1 MYMYTYIH
9 KYTDTYIHIYINIQ
23 IHIYIYI
30 YCIYIYTDTYIYS
43 VYIYIY
49 RYIYIYIN
57 TVYIYTDTYIYIHI
71 YITDIYIYTQT
82 WFGDV
87 GVFRFH
93 SQEVCWDKLGQDMKA
108 GFTITDHQQATPP
121 FAAGGPGFRWRSRHA
136 GRGQWSF
143 VLWKGCDRRSTATCF
158 GGSKGRTK
166 TGTQICEQ
174 LIDIFG
180 GCMSH
185 MSLKISNC
193 HSKPWCFSLDLIDW
207 TISKTWA

>member
-1 MYMYTYIH
+1 
-9 KYTDTYIHIYINIQ
+9 
-23 IHIYIYI
+23 
-30 YCIYIYTDTYIYS
+30 
-43 VYIYIY
+43 
-49 RYIYIYIN
+49 
-57 TVYIYTDTYIYIHI
+57 
-71 YITDIYIYTQT
+71 
-82 WFGDV
+82 
-87 GVFRFH
+87 
-93 SQEVCWDKLGQDMKA
+93 MKA
-108 GFTITDHQQATPP
+108 GFTITDHQQATPPFPP

-193 HSKPWCFSLDLIDW
+193 HSKPWCFSLDLID
-207 TISKTWA
+207 